1 MILFFKLEYREIK
14 LSQVT
19 IHHGSSPESP
29 VPVVHPAEDGAA
41 VGDLGQRGLLG
52 LGAGPHADG
61 PPRPRPG
68 DLRPP
73 ASTSQCT
80 SSLVQ
85 VDISTVA
92 SIFALKSFGGL
103 TGALGTSLL
112 LGTLRPSREILALAA
127 TLVGAQILA
136 TRA

>member
-1 MILFFKLEYREIK
+1 M
-14 LSQVT
+14 
-19 IHHGSSPESP
+19 GD
-29 VPVVHPAEDGAA
+29 PAEDGAA

-73 ASTSQCT
+73 ASISAP
-80 SSLVQ
+80 LLQ
-85 VDISTVA
+85 VDLSTVA

-127 TLVGAQILA
+127 TLVGAQTLELRTKVREYSTITEKA
-136 TRA
+136 AY

>member
-1 MILFFKLEYREIK
+1 M
-14 LSQVT
+14 
-19 IHHGSSPESP
+19 G
-29 VPVVHPAEDGAA
+29 HPAEDGAA

-52 LGAGPHADG
+52 LGAGTHAYG

-68 DLRPP
+68 DLQPP
-73 ASTSQCT
+73 ASISVT
-80 SSLVQ
+80 LVQ

-127 TLVGAQILA
+127 TLVGAQILELRTKVCEDFIITEKA
-136 TRA
+136 PTRVLEGDSL

>member
-1 MILFFKLEYREIK
+1 M
-14 LSQVT
+14 
-19 IHHGSSPESP
+19 GD
-29 VPVVHPAEDGAA
+29 PAEDGAA

-68 DLRPP
+68 DLRPQP
-73 ASTSQCT
+73 PPV
-80 SSLVQ
+80 LPLLQ
-85 VDISTVA
+85 VDLSTVA

-127 TLVGAQILA
+127 TLVGAQTLELRTKVREYFTITEKA
-136 TRA
+136 AY

>member
-1 MILFFKLEYREIK
+1 M
-14 LSQVT
+14 
-19 IHHGSSPESP
+19 GD
-29 VPVVHPAEDGAA
+29 PAEDGAA

-68 DLRPP
+68 DLRPQP
-73 ASTSQCT
+73 PPVYP
-80 SSLVQ
+80 LLQ
-85 VDISTVA
+85 VDLSTVA

-127 TLVGAQILA
+127 TLVGAQTLELRTKVREYFTITEKA
-136 TRA
+136 AY